1 MDATLVVG
9 IVAVG
14 VAIVIGGWQIR
25 LAGQRHKHR
34 SGGSEGV
41 RPPVERRLQ
50 NAEIDG
56 VVYRVQPYAL
66 DIVKQVAALPFAQQ
80 DHAQSTYVGLTVRWH
95 ATLQAI
101 MSGSDGSSQLLLSGA
116 HGVYPWIL
124 CSLDLSQRPEI
135 AMAKRGQ
142 RLRVSGKIMSVRGHD
157 IEMEVVEVEPE

>member
-9 IVAVG
+9 IVAVA

-25 LAGQRHKHR
+25 LAGPRHKHR
-34 SGGSEGV
+34 SDGGEGV
-41 RPPVERRLQ
+41 RPTVERRLR

-56 VVYRVQPYAL
+56 VVYRVRPHPL

-101 MSGSDGSSQLLLSGA
+101 SGQSDGSSRLMLSGA
-116 HGVYPWIL
+116 RGGYPWIH
-124 CSLDLSQRPEI
+124 CSLDLSKRPEV
-135 AMAKRGQ
+135 AVAKPGQ
-142 RLRVSGKIMSVRGHD
+142 GFRVSGRITRVRGHD
-157 IEMEVVEVEPE
+157 IHMEVVEVEPQ